1 MIVRVVNAVGRS
13 EPARAP
19 HYGTTSNPAKS
30 DSLKHAWA
38 SLSDFAGTA
47 AVPLRATS
55 ARSLRPTWRMISMI
69 AAIVLGTASALAN
82 ATKEAEQQRAD
93 PVLYATALQY
103 FPDKDSKAPPKRI
116 FRLTRD
122 QIDATVQALLPEA
135 FKTSV
140 KQVMNRDPLQTNFEY
155 AELLNFNAANIGG
168 YSGWVSEIA
177 ARVKEKPATVI
188 NCEAQ
193 KNADDCLETG
203 ARAFALKAFRGDV
216 SEEKLRQIAQFHV
229 SGAKTV
235 GYAQAT
241 AELVEVVLHSPHFL
255 FRKEL
260 DVDKHSRLSPPQ
272 LLQAVTYTLADA
284 SPERLKLES
293 RQADVYLKTGAEAA
307 PTIRSILASA
317 EAREKLVRFFK
328 AWLELKEP
336 GEFTISQQTFP
347 EFTPQ
352 LASAMLAETEAYLR
366 AELSKPNPR
375 LTDITQSS
383 HTYASKALE
392 AIYGTKAASPDGSK
406 PVKLDPA
413 QRFGIF
419 SQPAVLASHSG
430 PTNTRLVKRGVF
442 WVRKVMCMELD
453 PPPNDV
459 HKTDYEEAKTTERK
473 RIEDMTQIPA
483 CIGCHKVINPF
494 GFFQESWDALG
505 RWRTLDNGHP
515 IDASVNIDFL
525 DEDPVQ
531 TKSPVEALKTF
542 TDSAMF
548 KQCFVRQLFRYYM
561 GRQEE
566 SYDHAVL
573 RRMFFEFAHE
583 DRQDILRAVY
593 QLVASD
599 RIVRRQ

>member
-1 MIVRVVNAVGRS
+1 MTRG
-13 EPARAP
+13 
-19 HYGTTSNPAKS
+19 
-30 DSLKHAWA
+30 D
-38 SLSDFAGTA
+38 A
-47 AVPLRATS
+47 AVP
-55 ARSLRPTWRMISMI
+55 SLHGPGRTTRRLI
-69 AAIVLGTASALAN
+69 AAAVVVLISIPALAN
-82 ATKEAEQQRAD
+82 PSARDEQHQKAD

-103 FPDKDSKAPPKRI
+103 FPDKDAKSPPKRI

-135 FKTSV
+135 YKTSV
-140 KQVMNRDPLQTNFEY
+140 KQVMNRDPLQTNYEY

-177 ARVKEKPATVI
+177 ARVKDKPSSVV

-193 KNADDCLETG
+193 KNADDCLQAG

-216 SEEKLRQIAQFHV
+216 AEEKLRQIAQFYV

-235 GYAQAT
+235 GHAQAT
-241 AELVEVVLHSPHFL
+241 AELVEVVLNSPHFL

-260 DVDKHSRLSPPQ
+260 DVNKHSRLSPPQ

-284 SPERLKLES
+284 SPEKLKLQS
-293 RQADVYLKTGAEAA
+293 QQADAYLKTGAEAA
-307 PTIRSILASA
+307 PTIRGILATP

-336 GEFTISQQTFP
+336 GDFTISQQTFP

-352 LASAMLAETEAYLR
+352 LASAMLAETETYLR

-375 LTDITQSS
+375 LTDITQSA

-392 AIYGTKAASPDGSK
+392 TIYGTKAASPDGSK
-406 PVKLDPA
+406 PVKLDQA

-442 WVRKVMCMELD
+442 WVRKVMCMDLD

-494 GFFQESWDALG
+494 GFFQESYDALG

-515 IDASVNIDFL
+515 IDTGIKIDFL

-531 TKSPVEALKTF
+531 TKGPVEALKTF
-542 TDSAMF
+542 TGSAMF

-566 SYDHAVL
+566 PYDHAVL
-573 RRMFFEFAHE
+573 RRMFFEFAYE
-583 DRQDILRAVY
+583 DNQDILRAVY
-593 QLVASD
+593 QLAASD